1 MIAAYFSCWCF
12 THQYKNTTQ
21 FCFYA
26 VPAASQNTNQ
36 KNTAP
41 KNHAS
46 TANTYGLGSASA
58 YGHVKLSDSY
68 TNSAGA
74 ASNGVAASSKA
85 IVDCRNNIMSDIE
98 NTYAGISATLNSSV
112 CSSGNIWGC
121 RSGRVVMI
129 TFYLQL
135 TGTFKTYTSY
145 KIGTLSKQIDDVDMR
160 SIAMDQDTGH
170 AHIISCTAGSKDL
183 TLDLKSETPLKAGN
197 WIWGQITAFTHQ
209 K

>member
-1 MIAAYFSCWCF
+1 MNHCF
-12 THQYKNTTQ
+12 LFPIST
-21 FCFYA
+21 
-26 VPAASQNTNQ
+26 QNTNQ

-145 KIGTLSKQIDDVDMR
+145 KIGTLSKQIDDVDVR

-183 TLDLKSETPLKAGN
+183 TLDLKGETPLKAGN